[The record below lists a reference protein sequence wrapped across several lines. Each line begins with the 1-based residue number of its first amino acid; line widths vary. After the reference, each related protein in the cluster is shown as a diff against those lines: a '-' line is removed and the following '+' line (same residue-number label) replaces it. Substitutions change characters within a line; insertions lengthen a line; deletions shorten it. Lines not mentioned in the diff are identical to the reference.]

1 MKRNSRNKSSIKKL
15 EDEDIEISIARLQ
28 LHS

>member
-1 MKRNSRNKSSIKKL
+1 MKQNSRKSSIKKL